1 MDISVHEN
9 MTGIKIIY
17 LANIV
22 VAGYIGIAS
31 LFFPRMS
38 ATTVFQNAYTT
49 TELIRLIGCL
59 WLAIALISVL
69 GLWRPLAFSPVLLL
83 QLIYKGTWLLV
94 VALPAIKNNQVYPS
108 GMAGFFLVWVLVLP
122 FVIPWAAW
130 VK

>member
-1 MDISVHEN
+1 

-22 VAGYIGIAS
+22 VAGYIGITS
-31 LFFPRMS
+31 LFFPRIS
-38 ATTVFQNAYTT
+38 AATVFQNAYPSA
-49 TELIRLIGCL
+49 EFIRLIGCL

-69 GLWRPLAFSPVLLL
+69 GLWRPLSFSPVLLL
-83 QLIYKGTWLLV
+83 QLIYKGIWLLV

-108 GMAGFFLVWVLVLP
+108 GMAVFFLVWVLVLP